1 MTQKIDNILEDSLK
15 KSNTYLQQLKI
26 NNPNIPNEEVVELFL
41 TDFQENIKQGV
52 LENYV
57 LKGKINEE

>member
-52 LENYV
+52 FENYV
-57 LKGKINEE
+57 FER

>member
-41 TDFQENIKQGV
+41 N
-52 LENYV
+52 
-57 LKGKINEE
+57 